1 MLECPKSR
9 SPAEAKVSGEGVAPR
24 VPSADPPPVPGAPS
38 YESRAAS
45 YFAHHH
51 PSTVPSRH
59 MHQHQMHIANLHT
72 QAKNTSQFSY
82 HTFPLPFK
90 HFPNLYYLS
99 TKLKYN
105 KNYKT
110 KSININ
116 KLKNNKKDFY
126 YNFNVYLNV
135 YLKNNHF

>member
-1 MLECPKSR
+1 
-9 SPAEAKVSGEGVAPR
+9 
-24 VPSADPPPVPGAPS
+24 
-38 YESRAAS
+38 
-45 YFAHHH
+45 
-51 PSTVPSRH
+51 

-90 HFPNLYYLS
+90 HFPDLYYLS

-116 KLKNNKKDFY
+116 KLKNKKDFY
-126 YNFNVYLNV
+126 YFY
-135 YLKNNHF
+135 